1 MIVKM
6 PNHDRPDLAPREAAG
21 QPNGMPSRSGRPSFL
36 PPDLILEPIS
46 RKPTVLPETTVRTI
60 LDLPAGAAR
69 AAGSGL
75 LEPFDPAA
83 RDSFPRVS
91 IVVITRDQLVFTKLC
106 LESVLAN
113 TDYPACELIVVDNG
127 SGGELL
133 SYLDQLKDRFSLI
146 RVVRNETNRGFAT
159 ANNQGLAQA
168 TGDRFVLLNNDT
180 IVPQGWL
187 TRLIPHLEDPLVG
200 AVGPV
205 TNRISNEAQ
214 IETSYRTYAE
224 FERFAREYTCGRA
237 GERFEIPMLA
247 MFCFALRRDT
257 HERVGTLDEQFQIAM
272 FEDDDY
278 AVRLRSAGYRLYCA
292 EDVFVHHF
300 GGVSLGSLPASGQ
313 FQDLLTA
320 NRERFERK
328 WGVKWQPHRRR
339 SCLAYQ
345 RLVALIREV
354 VEKVVPTGA
363 RVLVISK
370 GDPDLVDVEGRIA
383 EHFPQNP
390 DGSYIGYHPADS
402 AEAITHLKRLRGRAA
417 EYLVIPSASSWWLV
431 HYIGFGKYLA
441 EIGEEVFRDN
451 DCCVIFKLGRLPET
465 PRVTM

>member
-1 MIVKM
+1 MIARMSK
-6 PNHDRPDLAPREAAG
+6 HDRLDTAAQEAAG
-21 QPNGMPSRSGRPSFL
+21 TPYGMPLRPEGPNCL
-36 PPDLILEPIS
+36 PPDLILEPMS

-69 AAGSGL
+69 AAGARTPG
-75 LEPFDPAA
+75 PFEAA
-83 RDSFPRVS
+83 PRDSFPRVS
-91 IVVITRDQLVFTKLC
+91 IVVITRDHLVFTKLC

-113 TDYPACELIVVDNG
+113 TDYPAYELIVVDNG

-133 SYLDQLKDRFSLI
+133 SYLDELKDRFSFI
-146 RVVRNETNRGFAT
+146 RVVRNETNRGFAA

-187 TRLIPHLEDPLVG
+187 TRLIGHLDDPLVG

-224 FERFAREYTCGRA
+224 FERFARDYTCGRA
-237 GERFEIPMLA
+237 GGCFEISMLA
-247 MFCFALRRDT
+247 MFCFAVRRET
-257 HERVGTLDEQFQIAM
+257 HERVGKLDEQYQIAM

-278 AVRLRSAGYRLYCA
+278 AVRLRSEGYRLICA

-300 GGVSLGSLPASGQ
+300 GGVSLGSLPASGG

-328 WGVKWQPHRRR
+328 WGIKWQPQRRR
-339 SCLAYQ
+339 TCHAYQ
-345 RLVALIREV
+345 RLVAAIREV
-354 VEKVVPTGA
+354 VGKVVPAGA

-370 GDPDLVDVEGRIA
+370 GDPDLIDVEGRRA
-383 EHFPQNP
+383 EHFPRNP
-390 DGSYIGYHPADS
+390 DGSYTGYHPADS
-402 AEAITHLKRLRGRAA
+402 AEAITHLQCLHVRADD
-417 EYLVIPSASSWWLV
+417 YLIIPSTFYWWLE
-431 HYIGFGKYLA
+431 HYIGFARYLA
-441 EIGEEVFRDN
+441 ETGEEVFRDN
-451 DCCVIFKLGRLPET
+451 DCCVIFKFGRHPES
-465 PRVTM
+465 PRVTT